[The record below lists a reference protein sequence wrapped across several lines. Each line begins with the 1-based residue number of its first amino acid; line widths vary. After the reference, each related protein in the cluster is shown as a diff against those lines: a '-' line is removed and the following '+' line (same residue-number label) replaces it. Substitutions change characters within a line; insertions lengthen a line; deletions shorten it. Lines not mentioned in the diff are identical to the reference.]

1 VSTGTSPNNVLFSA
15 DTNLILG
22 RDASD
27 VATAYS
33 FFTGVFS
40 FVGLFNTALDAGQIF
55 ALWNGRNA
63 YVTNVPFPPPPPSP
77 EQPVGFPPIPDP
89 PLYDPPSTTT
99 TTDLTDYWWCVAR
112 SGSQLACACS
122 PARSPFRR
130 LWQERRRESSHLPAA
145 MVSRCVPP
153 CASLRFVCACLPGTR
168 APFCLPRGGR
178 RPGTLPRL
186 HCGEQSRRR
195 CRLLAR
201 TPVPPGCCGPSAR
214 AYRLPQVLQP

>member
-1 VSTGTSPNNVLFSA
+1 MTTFQPGQPSAASWYMVALVRNETSITLYSNPGALADNAVVSTGTSPNNVLFSA

-145 MVSRCVPP
+145 MV
-153 CASLRFVCACLPGTR
+153 
-168 APFCLPRGGR
+168 
-178 RPGTLPRL
+178 
-186 HCGEQSRRR
+186 
-195 CRLLAR
+195 
-201 TPVPPGCCGPSAR
+201 
-214 AYRLPQVLQP
+214 